1 MSWETGE
8 RREGDDGKTLQ
19 KLIHG
24 IHVAMLTTVE
34 ADGSLHS
41 RPMAA
46 LHDSKN
52 DEGGDGGDG
61 GGGGG
66 GADGELWF
74 FTGAG
79 SAKAGEVARD
89 GRVNVSFADPGDGR
103 FVSVSG
109 SARVVRD
116 RARAERL
123 WTPAAKAW
131 FPRGLDDPD
140 LALLR
145 VAVERAEFWD
155 APAGKMVQLAGMLK
169 AIATGERYHA
179 SPGEHG
185 TLTPSGDKS

>member
-1 MSWETGE
+1 MSRETGE

-19 KLIHG
+19 ELIHG

-46 LHDSKN
+46 LHDSQGG
-52 DEGGDGGDG
+52 EGG
-61 GGGGG
+61 
-66 GADGELWF
+66 AAARVDGELWF

-79 SAKAGEVARD
+79 SVKAEEVARD

-109 SARVVRD
+109 SARVVHD

-123 WTPAAKAW
+123 WTPAVKAW

-145 VAVERAEFWD
+145 VEVERAEFWD
-155 APAGKMVQLAGMLK
+155 APAGRMVQLAGMLK
-169 AIATGERYHA
+169 AIATGERYHP

-185 TLTPSGDKS
+185 TLTPPGDVT